1 MVNVIIKSDEIRA
14 REETVRRSFG
24 VGEHDNAGRE
34 ACEVIAART
43 TEALERAH
51 TEGGRKSW
59 S

>member
-1 MVNVIIKSDEIRA
+1 MVNVIIKSEERRS

-24 VGEHDNAGRE
+24 VGEHDHAGRE

-43 TEALERAH
+43 TEALEKAH